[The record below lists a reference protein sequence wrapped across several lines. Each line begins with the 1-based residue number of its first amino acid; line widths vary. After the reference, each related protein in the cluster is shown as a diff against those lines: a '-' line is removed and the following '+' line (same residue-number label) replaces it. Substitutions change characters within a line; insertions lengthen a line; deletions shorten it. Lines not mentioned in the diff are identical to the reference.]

1 MYLYYTMDY
10 KQKKAEIL
18 EWMESPECS
27 ERERS
32 CIKLLWGRRP
42 SDYGIRVYRESVTIC
57 FD

>member
-1 MYLYYTMDY
+1 MDY

-18 EWMESPECS
+18 EWMESPECT
-27 ERERS
+27 ERQRS

-42 SDYGIRVYRESVTIC
+42 SDYGIRVYRESVTIS

>member
-1 MYLYYTMDY
+1 MDY

-32 CIKLLWGRRP
+32 CIKLLWGKNL
-42 SDYGIRVYRESVTIC
+42 SRVC
-57 FD
+57 DNML